1 MLDKWLGNST
11 TVNPVQLKNA
21 ELPMLVK
28 SLGKVIFFNS
38 VLPANAESSIR
49 TTACASITSGMIK
62 LLLFSSINPLTY
74 RLEKIYTGELGCVS
88 KLS

>member
-62 LLLFSSINPLTY
+62 LLLFSSINPLTD
-74 RLEKIYTGELGCVS
+74 RLEKIYTGEIGCVY
-88 KLS
+88 KLT